1 MILLK
6 YAQGIMIKVASNDH
20 NWRIEDE
27 SNVELIGSN
36 DLDYRLSVF
45 HTDAS
50 VFFLLY

>member
-27 SNVELIGSN
+27 SNVELTGSN
-36 DLDYRLSVF
+36 ERIP
-45 HTDAS
+45 AS
-50 VFFLLY
+50 RC